1 MGKVRR
7 GEPRGVNVG
16 RGVSVA
22 VAVGAGVIIGVA
34 TGVATGRGVVM
45 GRGAAVGFS
54 GVPLATAVST
64 GFTKVREGA
73 LGGGV
78 DSLRILLRAF
88 SAACRSPICSQ
99 P

>member
-1 MGKVRR
+1 M
-7 GEPRGVNVG
+7 
-16 RGVSVA
+16 A

-34 TGVATGRGVVM
+34 IGRGVMTGRGV
-45 GRGAAVGFS
+45 AAGFS
-54 GVPLATAVST
+54 GVPLATAAST
-64 GFTKVREGA
+64 GFAKVREGA